1 MNCRI
6 INKPLTELFSLGDLY
21 ISDFIKT
28 QGDYRGVKKWDLTM
42 MLSPET
48 QCLQLKENADKHF
61 MYGKYWYRSGTNASM
76 TNELQDIAKSCT
88 TLSKCKPQPE
98 IKSGGKTKKVFLD
111 IASNDGTLLKYVREN
126 QTIDNNYVTIG
137 IDPAEGSFQSEAKQ
151 NCDFAIQNFFSKSV
165 YENTYN
171 HKASIVTCIA
181 MFYDLDDPISFLKDV
196 YDIME
201 DDGLFVIQQSYMPLM
216 IKQLAFDNICHEH
229 VFYHSLYSMEYM
241 LKQTGFK
248 VVDVQLNDI
257 NGGSFRTYIQ
267 KEIAKSE
274 SFGSSPYRD
283 VAKMRLESLREYEK
297 TLNLQDKESYNTFW
311 NNVQDLRKQTYDFIK
326 KVHDEGKSIWVYG
339 ASTKGNTLLQWF
351 NLDNCLI
358 DGAAER
364 SPYKYG
370 LKTIGTN
377 IPIHSEET
385 MRRINPDYLLVLPW
399 HFINEFKERE
409 KDYLNNGGQFIVPC
423 PKFEII

>member
-6 INKPLTELFSLGDLY
+6 SNTPLIELFSLGELY

-28 QGDYRGVKKWDLTM
+28 QGDYRGVKKWDLTL

-48 QCLQLKENADKHF
+48 KCLQLKENADKHF
-61 MYGKYWYRSGTNASM
+61 MYGKYWYHSGTTDSM
-76 TNELQDIAKSCT
+76 KHELKDIATSAMK
-88 TLSKCKPQPE
+88 LCKINTDK
-98 IKSGGKTKKVFLD
+98 IKIFLD
-111 IASNDGTLLKYVREN
+111 IASNDGTLLSFVDQEKYLR
-126 QTIDNNYVTIG
+126 IA
-137 IDPAEGSFQSEAKQ
+137 IDPAEGIFQQNAKE
-151 NCDFAIQNFFSKSV
+151 NSDIAIENFFSKEIYSNIETV
-165 YENTYN
+165 LNGKID
-171 HKASIVTCIA
+171 KASIITCIA
-181 MFYDLDDPISFLKDV
+181 MFYDLEDPKKFLDDV
-196 YDIME
+196 YEIMQ
-201 DDGLFVIQQSYMPLM
+201 DDGLLIIQQSYMPLM

-229 VFYHSLYSMEYM
+229 VFYHSLYSMEYI

-248 VVDVQLNDI
+248 IVDVQLNDV

-267 KEIAKSE
+267 KEIANPK

-283 VAKMRLESLREYEK
+283 VAKMRLESLREYESI
-297 TLNLQDKESYNTFW
+297 LNLEDKDSYNLFW
-311 NNVQDLRKQTYDFIK
+311 KSIQALKNETYEFIK
-326 KVHDEGKSIWVYG
+326 NVYNQGKSVWVYG

-351 NLDNCLI
+351 DLDNSLI

-364 SPYKYG
+364 NPYKYG

-385 MRRINPDYLLVLPW
+385 MRNINPDYLLVLPW
-399 HFINEFKERE
+399 HFIDEFKERE
-409 KDYLNNGGQFIVPC
+409 KEYLQNGGHFIIPC

>member
-6 INKPLTELFSLGDLY
+6 TKKPLKELFSLGELY

-28 QGDYRGVKKWDLTM
+28 QGDYRGVKKWDLTL

-48 QCLQLKENADKHF
+48 KCLQLKENADKHF
-61 MYGKYWYRSGTNASM
+61 MYGKYWYHSSTNTSM
-76 TNELQDIAKSCT
+76 TFELRDIAKSAMS
-88 TLSKCKPQPE
+88 LSK
-98 IKSGGKTKKVFLD
+98 IKTGRQKVFLD
-111 IASNDGTLLKYVREN
+111 IASNDGTLLSFVRPEE
-126 QTIDNNYVTIG
+126 YHRVA
-137 IDPAEGSFQSEAKQ
+137 IDPAEGIFQEKAKENSESTVQ
-151 NCDFAIQNFFSKSV
+151 DFFSKEV
-165 YENTYN
+165 YENIPYYEDNILTCYID
-171 HKASIVTCIA
+171 KASIVTCIA
-181 MFYDLDDPISFLKDV
+181 MFYDLDDPIKFLKDV
-196 YDIME
+196 YDIMY
-201 DDGLFVIQQSYMPLM
+201 DDGLFIIQQSYMPLM

-241 LKQTGFK
+241 LKQVGFK
-248 VVDVQLNDI
+248 IVDVQLNDV

-267 KEIAKSE
+267 KEIAKPE

-283 VAKMRLESLREYEK
+283 VAQMRLESLREYEK
-297 TLNLQDKESYNTFW
+297 TLNLGNKDFYMDFW
-311 NNVQDLRKQTYDFIK
+311 ERIQNLKNATYTYIRDIHK
-326 KVHDEGKSIWVYG
+326 EGKSIWIYG

-351 NLDNCLI
+351 GLDNTLI

-364 SPYKYG
+364 NPCKYG

-385 MRRINPDYLLVLPW
+385 MRQIHPDYLLILPW
-399 HFINEFKERE
+399 HFINEFIERE
-409 KDYLNNGGQFIVPC
+409 KDYLNTGGHFIVPC